1 MSAIADSTETGA
13 ADPQD
18 TARADLY
25 GLLSHLFLAAPS
37 QALLD
42 SVAAADDIA
51 AGAPDTPLGRAWQR
65 LQAAA
70 ATVDAQALAQE
81 FQDLFIGVGS
91 GEVMPYGSWHVTG
104 FLMEEPL
111 ARLRDDLAQL
121 GLSRLQSTPEPEDHI
136 AAVAEAMRLLVAG
149 GPDFAPAGYETQ
161 KWFFARHLRP
171 WYPRFVGQLCSAP
184 SANFYRVAGELA
196 QAFLDTEAAC
206 FEAYE

>member
-1 MSAIADSTETGA
+1 MSALANPVGGRA
-13 ADPQD
+13 LDPQD
-18 TARADLY
+18 SARADLY
-25 GLLSHLFLAAPS
+25 ALLSHLFLAAPS

-51 AGAPDTPLGRAWQR
+51 AEAPDSTLGRAWQR

-70 ATVDAQALAQE
+70 VAVDTQALAQE

-136 AAVAEAMRLLVAG
+136 AALMETMRLLVAG
-149 GPDFAPAGYETQ
+149 SPDFAPTGYETQ
-161 KWFFARHLRP
+161 KRFFARHLRP